1 MTDDSTAP
9 DGADEFTV
17 DDFLGGYQ
25 PPRVT
30 VHVTMRAD
38 LLALHSQ
45 LQHDYDVAAKDDQI
59 EVRHPQAPR
68 ILDQIAE
75 VEEQIAASTRP
86 FTFEGLPSNDYRRL
100 ITRKENRPRAQDRDD
115 RLDFN
120 PENFPVALVAASA
133 VQPKISPADARKLY
147 DTLSDSQFGKLWQGA
162 VAVNIGADDAPKS
175 VRRSS
180 AEDPNGTSSNSAA
193 SGESLAAS
201 SSDES

>member
-1 MTDDSTAP
+1 VS
-9 DGADEFTV
+9 GSI

-45 LQHDYDVAAKDDQI
+45 LQHDYQIAAKDDDV

-86 FTFEGLPSNDYRRL
+86 FTFQGIPSNDYRKL

-120 PENFPVALVAASA
+120 PENFPVALIAASA
-133 VQPKISPADARKLY
+133 VSPAISPAESRKLY
-147 DTLSDSQFGKLWQGA
+147 ELLSDSQFGKLWQGA

-180 AEDPNGTSSNSAA
+180 AEDPSGTSSSSVA
-193 SGESLAAS
+193 SEGSLAAS